1 MEEKKE
7 NILSMLG
14 INIANEKIDIDLNKT
29 KSFFESLQDTLE
41 KKSEDLS
48 KSIKEG
54 KVDLQDSVGIKVDD
68 EHISLDLKKTKSFF
82 ENLTN
87 KVEGFVKD
95 LDSTFSEFKDNKNS
109 KDNDNKPK
117 LEEST
122 KS

>member
-29 KSFFESLQDTLE
+29 KSFFESLQSTLE

-48 KSIKEG
+48 QSIKEG

>member
-1 MEEKKE
+1 MAEKKE
-7 NILSMLG
+7 NILSLLG
-14 INIANEKIDIDLNKT
+14 INIEDEKIDIDLSRT
-29 KSFFESLQDTLE
+29 KSFFESLQSTLE

-54 KVDLQDSVGIKVDD
+54 KVDLEDNVGIKVDD

-87 KVEGFVKD
+87 KVESFVKD
-95 LDSTFSEFKDNKNS
+95 LDTTFSEFQDNK
-109 KDNDNKPK
+109 DNKPK
-117 LEEST
+117 IEDNT

>member
-29 KSFFESLQDTLE
+29 KSFFENLQSTLE

-48 KSIKEG
+48 QSIKDG
-54 KVDLQDSVGIKVDD
+54 KVDLEDSVGIKVDD
-68 EHISLDLKKTKSFF
+68 EHISLDLNKTKTFF

-87 KVEGFVKD
+87 KVENFVKD
-95 LDSTFSEFKDNKNS
+95 LDSTFNEFKSD
-109 KDNDNKPK
+109 KDDKPMAN
-117 LEEST
+117 
-122 KS
+122 

>member
-1 MEEKKE
+1 MENKKE

-14 INIANEKIDIDLNKT
+14 IDIADEKIDIDLNKT
-29 KSFFESLQDTLE
+29 KSFFESLQSTLE

-48 KSIKEG
+48 QNIKDG

-87 KVEGFVKD
+87 KVESFVKD
-95 LDSTFSEFKDNKNS
+95 LDSTFSEFKSDDSKEDKAKREDN
-109 KDNDNKPK
+109 
-117 LEEST
+117 T